1 MAGQEPLRQFRDV
14 KDAVYRYDSVFASIK
29 PPTEIY
35 EEKLRS
41 IQDRIAQIWSELP
54 SAPPD
59 QTSRLQDNLIEL
71 AGQKKELEIDQKT
84 NIEHYERIHAQK
96 VLQTM
101 DSFRNH
107 LFQLMGTSSG
117 QSQLQMTPDT
127 TRLGTDRVEIA
138 PVEPEFPGQAPIVP
152 VPADDETD
160 DGPMF
165 DDNLMD
171 GTMEDGADDDEP
183 TEDIFPQEDSVMQ
196 EPVEAEPYNEEPTE
210 EPTENPTEDEPFETE
225 PTNEEPAEEETAEGE
240 TVEESA
246 EEEPVERVSAEEEAG
261 ADSTEEPDDEQAA
274 EAEPVERESVDD
286 EPIASR
292 TRKPG
297 NRTKASS
304 RDIAAREDISARH
317 ARYTFSPSPTPA
329 AETITVQADES
340 DDENEDEDEDEDED
354 ESEEEEEETSETEF
368 SEPDE
373 APPSPRQTRSRGDA
387 PTAEPTR
394 RQTRLR
400 QRHHDPTGADEFKGI
415 INPKCGKVYLTYWDK
430 TKEWLAV
437 LILPMGS
444 FDKIGIPG
452 SIETCGLADSLP
464 PCYQYDKV
472 PGEYTWAK
480 PYETGNTLV
489 HERVFPVI
497 QSSFAGR

>member
-29 PPTEIY
+29 SPTELY

-117 QSQLQMTPDT
+117 QSQFQMTPDT

-152 VPADDETD
+152 VPADDEMD

-183 TEDIFPQEDSVMQ
+183 TEDILPQEDSVMQ

-210 EPTENPTEDEPFETE
+210 EPTENPTEDESFETE

-274 EAEPVERESVDD
+274 EAEPVEREPVDD

-292 TRKPG
+292 TRKTG
-297 NRTKASS
+297 NRTKAPS

-340 DDENEDEDEDEDED
+340 DDEEEDENEDEDEDED
-354 ESEEEEEETSETEF
+354 ESEEEEEEASEPEF

-373 APPSPRQTRSRGDA
+373 APPLPRQTRSG
-387 PTAEPTR
+387 
-394 RQTRLR
+394 
-400 QRHHDPTGADEFKGI
+400 G
-415 INPKCGKVYLTYWDK
+415 V
-430 TKEWLAV
+430 
-437 LILPMGS
+437 S
-444 FDKIGIPG
+444 
-452 SIETCGLADSLP
+452 
-464 PCYQYDKV
+464 
-472 PGEYTWAK
+472 
-480 PYETGNTLV
+480 
-489 HERVFPVI
+489 
-497 QSSFAGR
+497 